1 MGYTVGTG
9 VATAWRLTNN
19 ISNNFNAVRQSSSH
33 QPYWG
38 KVVLA
43 PCAQHCLP
51 HTHVW
56 TPVSEHCMT
65 TLVTQPW
72 QYTLQPRLLTLC
84 SSVAA
89 LVFSSPLRRRDFS
102 CWSFKFQYLPRKG
115 VFWPVAVTSRW
126 WSLEQFSFQIYIW
139 KHYLISFG
147 KFYTFELSNHPIFQ
161 FFWERFWYISG
172 LFLVEFP
179 PIHLSLH
186 VETTINSWLV
196 YVQFR
201 NSLTWALWHINW
213 SRARGQINSGFTFRC
228 T

>member
-1 MGYTVGTG
+1 M
-9 VATAWRLTNN
+9 
-19 ISNNFNAVRQSSSH
+19 RQLSSH

-102 CWSFKFQYLPRKG
+102 CWSLSFSISQEKEYFGQWLWHQG
-115 VFWPVAVTSRW
+115 GEVWNN
-126 WSLEQFSFQIYIW
+126 SFQIYIW
-139 KHYLISFG
+139 NATSSSFG
-147 KFYTFELSNHPIFQ
+147 KFYIWAFQSSNPTIHLGKFARLKARSLLQPGRILHSNWFTNLDHDYDIIIM
-161 FFWERFWYISG
+161 FICITSWTDRILTIISG
-172 LFLVEFP
+172 PLKP
-179 PIHLSLH
+179 
-186 VETTINSWLV
+186 
-196 YVQFR
+196 R
-201 NSLTWALWHINW
+201 
-213 SRARGQINSGFTFRC
+213 
-228 T
+228 